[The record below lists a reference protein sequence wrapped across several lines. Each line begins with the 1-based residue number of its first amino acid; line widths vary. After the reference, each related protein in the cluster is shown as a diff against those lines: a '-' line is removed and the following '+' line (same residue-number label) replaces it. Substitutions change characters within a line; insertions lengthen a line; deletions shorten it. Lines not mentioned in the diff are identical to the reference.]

1 MQDLLNGQTQR
12 GIESLLPTGFSNA
25 YKASPFGRY
34 QQDGGIY
41 TRRVDPIYD
50 DMTSGELFAQFLG
63 FAPAEYVRIQEESQR
78 IKRIDN
84 ALGTERSDL
93 TRRYYIAAR
102 TGDFA
107 EIMEIER
114 EIAAFNAAH
123 PSFEISNDSIIRSLR
138 QHMETSENMYNGVT
152 LSPAMRRAAED
163 HLYGMRNGFTPPV
176 R

>member
-1 MQDLLNGQTQR
+1 
-12 GIESLLPTGFSNA
+12 
-25 YKASPFGRY
+25 
-34 QQDGGIY
+34 
-41 TRRVDPIYD
+41 
-50 DMTSGELFAQFLG
+50 
-63 FAPAEYVRIQEESQR
+63 
-78 IKRIDN
+78 
-84 ALGTERSDL
+84 
-93 TRRYYIAAR
+93 
-102 TGDFA
+102 
-107 EIMEIER
+107 MEIER